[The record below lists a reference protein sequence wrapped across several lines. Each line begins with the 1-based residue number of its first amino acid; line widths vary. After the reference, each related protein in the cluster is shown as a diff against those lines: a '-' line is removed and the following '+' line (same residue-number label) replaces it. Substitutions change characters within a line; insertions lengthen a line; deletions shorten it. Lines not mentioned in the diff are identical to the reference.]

1 MENKNSSLIAVRA
14 VTAFVVLTT
23 DDTKWKTL
31 IEEAVIFAANLAND
45 IRESF
50 YTVQSLRVITNPF
63 GEYLDT
69 STAESAL
76 AGMDIIKTIL
86 NTLENEQAE
95 LLQGSRI
102 RFSIGAADATN
113 LSLVPA
119 LIRSGGD
126 LANCCINVPVDDN
139 NVVDSN
145 LVYESAKIC
154 TELGSTTERG
164 EGNFNFTVCV
174 LFLKSNIIIIS
185 NTTVYINIYI
195 TNKQRLISMVH
206 FYVHIFPLVL
216 IQKNKVNVLLLG
228 LNIQIY

>member
-1 MENKNSSLIAVRA
+1 MSHTAIETQKNTHVPTFYNVINYTIYLLYIHIRKRKMENKNSSLIAVRA

-31 IEEAVIFAANLAND
+31 IEEAVIFAATLAND

-69 STAESAL
+69 STAEFAL

-164 EGNFNFTVCV
+164 EGNFNFTVCN
-174 LFLKSNIIIIS
+174 LFLKSN
-185 NTTVYINIYI
+185 NN
-195 TNKQRLISMVH
+195 NL
-206 FYVHIFPLVL
+206 
-216 IQKNKVNVLLLG
+216 
-228 LNIQIY
+228 